1 MKKEWKPKT
10 TILFNKNHI
19 NLTKTQLRD
28 NVEVPYF
35 KIEHVN
41 NGTTYN
47 MYKKRWVPTQ
57 TFVEEKES
65 PLGFVYTKKKTIKS
79 HWEQENI
86 QNENDLKRPQMF
98 SFSIRVD
105 NYLYNM
111 TYPIRKNQS
120 LSSERIGVDVRPWE
134 IIDKEV
140 MPEHFIDDLFNIV
153 NNLVH
158 IIREANICKSC
169 NSFNEFE
176 DWDKEQFI
184 QQLYIDL
191 FGNIKGPVYQ
201 TNDEKILSH
210 GFDLVTSFR
219 KQKTN

>member
-28 NVEVPYF
+28 SVDIPYF
-35 KIEHVN
+35 KVERIT
-41 NGTTYN
+41 NGTVYN
-47 MYKKRWVPTQ
+47 WYKKRWVPTQ

-65 PLGFVYTKKKTIKS
+65 PLGFVYTKKKIIKS

-86 QNENDLKRPQMF
+86 QNENDLKRPKMF
-98 SFSIRVD
+98 SFSIRVGK
-105 NYLYNM
+105 YLYNM
-111 TYPIRKNQS
+111 AYPVGKNQS
-120 LSSERIGVDVRPWE
+120 LSSERISIDVRPWE
-134 IIDKEV
+134 IIDKEA

-153 NNLVH
+153 NDLVH
-158 IIREANICKSC
+158 IIREANICKSR
-169 NSFNEFE
+169 NNENEFK

-184 QQLYIDL
+184 NQLYIDL
-191 FGNIKGPVYQ
+191 FGSVKGPVYQ

>member
-10 TILFNKNHI
+10 IILFNKNHI

-35 KIEHVN
+35 KIESVT

-47 MYKKRWVPTQ
+47 MYKRHWVPTQ

-65 PLGFVYTKKKTIKS
+65 PLGFVYTKKKTIKG

-86 QNENDLKRPQMF
+86 GNENELKRPQMF

-105 NYLYNM
+105 KYLYNM
-111 TYPIRKNQS
+111 AYPVSKNQS

-134 IIDKEV
+134 IIDKEA

-153 NNLVH
+153 NELVR
-158 IIREANICKSC
+158 IIKEANICKRLDDIS
-169 NSFNEFE
+169 FE
-176 DWDKEQFI
+176 DWNSEQFI